1 MFQLDR
7 VLLIVIEHFWI
18 SKLLN
23 YVTWKLQLEKVYPV
37 GQKIMAHFSSQ
48 NSIYYSLLHTTFV
61 FQIQYSFYSTLAFIF
76 QLQHSFLFNL
86 DGRFLSSTFVFFKCN
101 VHYLSL
107 TFVFF
112 KRDVCALKL
121 IYIFSLKHDICF
133 QFVIRFRLTSFVLKE
148 QMTKSSCLNRMNV
161 ELK

>member
-107 TFVFF
+107 TFVFSSVTF
-112 KRDVCALKL
+112 VYWSWF
-121 IYIFSLKHDICF
+121 IYFHSSMTFVSSLL
-133 QFVIRFRLTSFVLKE
+133 FVFA
-148 QMTKSSCLNRMNV
+148 
-161 ELK
+161 